1 MELSLITH
9 DECALAR
16 IVPSQTKH
24 GGVGPTKG
32 IYCFVIDV
40 SGSMHSPAEV
50 TTDDGDKI
58 SHGWSQ
64 LDIGKHSTNAF
75 VSSLD
80 ADDYV
85 SIVTYSDGARV
96 HLGWTLCDGAG
107 KEAAMRAIDAMRPE
121 RSTNLMAG
129 LTTGFDQMGALP
141 NGLPLEQ
148 YTINLIVTTDGMP
161 SAQWSP
167 ARGRA
172 GYAPLVRALSN
183 KLVSRRG
190 PASRPTVTSIGLGYK
205 LDSELLEHFSDEFLH
220 LPDPGSV
227 GPFMVNL
234 LAALRC
240 TCKVG
245 SAGAV
250 AADASIVV
258 SPSSLVASVP
268 GYRECATHD
277 AVADTWTIRLGAVMY
292 DQPRCV
298 VLRLRPGADASAL
311 SATIVLA
318 SAPGAF
324 SAVSPKIADD
334 AEARMLAA
342 EGFRLDAVDALR
354 AVLVRNGD
362 TAPLKDL
369 LSAIDSA
376 VPSTLPGAEGGV
388 EALRHTIDSEAL
400 LGCKVENY
408 GRWGS
413 HYMRS
418 LALSLRAQRRSN
430 FRDQA
435 LQAFGRG
442 VCGDDGLFEQQSN
455 EAEMAFNSLKAP
467 EPSLLAPQPAQGVPV
482 AGVVGRAAP
491 APPRALPAEFM
502 RGGGCFAPWATVRV
516 ASRGGCASRP
526 ISEVRAG
533 DLVVVAGDH
542 NLDGADRARVARV
555 VCVVA
560 TRCAGGRAMLTRLSC
575 GLELTEWHPLID
587 KRGRWRFPNM
597 LGERVV
603 RRCSHVYNLVLDRC
617 HVLPVGGVAGEVPCV
632 TLGHGILGDVVEHE
646 YWGTDAV
653 ISDLRRRDGWARGFV
668 EL

>member
-148 YTINLIVTTDGMP
+148 YTVNLIVTTDGMP
-161 SAQWSP
+161 SAQVRRRRRARRSTPARAQPFNPPCPPTTQWSP
-167 ARGRA
+167 ARGRT

-227 GPFMVNL
+227 GPFMV
-234 LAALRC
+234 
-240 TCKVG
+240 
-245 SAGAV
+245 
-250 AADASIVV
+250 
-258 SPSSLVASVP
+258 
-268 GYRECATHD
+268 
-277 AVADTWTIRLGAVMY
+277 RL
-292 DQPRCV
+292 PNR
-298 VLRLRPGADASAL
+298 
-311 SATIVLA
+311 T
-318 SAPGAF
+318 
-324 SAVSPKIADD
+324 
-334 AEARMLAA
+334 
-342 EGFRLDAVDALR
+342 
-354 AVLVRNGD
+354 
-362 TAPLKDL
+362 
-369 LSAIDSA
+369 
-376 VPSTLPGAEGGV
+376 
-388 EALRHTIDSEAL
+388 
-400 LGCKVENY
+400 
-408 GRWGS
+408 
-413 HYMRS
+413 
-418 LALSLRAQRRSN
+418 
-430 FRDQA
+430 
-435 LQAFGRG
+435 
-442 VCGDDGLFEQQSN
+442 
-455 EAEMAFNSLKAP
+455 
-467 EPSLLAPQPAQGVPV
+467 
-482 AGVVGRAAP
+482 
-491 APPRALPAEFM
+491 
-502 RGGGCFAPWATVRV
+502 
-516 ASRGGCASRP
+516 
-526 ISEVRAG
+526 EVRLVCFLILTT
-533 DLVVVAGDH
+533 DLF
-542 NLDGADRARVARV
+542 R
-555 VCVVA
+555 
-560 TRCAGGRAMLTRLSC
+560 
-575 GLELTEWHPLID
+575 
-587 KRGRWRFPNM
+587 
-597 LGERVV
+597 
-603 RRCSHVYNLVLDRC
+603 
-617 HVLPVGGVAGEVPCV
+617 
-632 TLGHGILGDVVEHE
+632 
-646 YWGTDAV
+646 
-653 ISDLRRRDGWARGFV
+653 
-668 EL
+668 